1 MVARLPS
8 GTELLTFRSSSCV
21 ALSHHEIL
29 QTAVSAASMDM
40 TSNLQGLSKI
50 NENRQEL
57 QQAASGVTECLQEL
71 IQLRLAR
78 WLPQSA

>member
-1 MVARLPS
+1 
-8 GTELLTFRSSSCV
+8 
-21 ALSHHEIL
+21 
-29 QTAVSAASMDM
+29 MDM
-40 TSNLQGLSKI
+40 TGNLQGLSKI